1 MTLEARI
8 ESPQPVYIQDLGVWV
23 RPGTHTWVPKE
34 KADSSACLA
43 QLIRLGK
50 VRVSFRKRCKVS
62 KDPPRRPPAIAGA
75 LSRPRKAG
83 LQKPI
88 GKQQQIQQAAKE
100 AGMTPEQVA
109 DLVQQ
114 AAAAAAQQAAAAVV
128 GQLNTAPGIAEV
140 EERLQRTIEN
150 ALQSRSASQG
160 GGSNAA
166 GPRSAGPDEPVYI
179 PTGIVR
185 DDLDSEVQVQASES
199 QSGGLDAANEA
210 LRALRRRKTQEAM
223 RGIKSED

>member
-75 LSRPRKAG
+75 
-83 LQKPI
+83 
-88 GKQQQIQQAAKE
+88 
-100 AGMTPEQVA
+100 
-109 DLVQQ
+109 
-114 AAAAAAQQAAAAVV
+114 
-128 GQLNTAPGIAEV
+128 
-140 EERLQRTIEN
+140 
-150 ALQSRSASQG
+150 
-160 GGSNAA
+160 
-166 GPRSAGPDEPVYI
+166 
-179 PTGIVR
+179 
-185 DDLDSEVQVQASES
+185 
-199 QSGGLDAANEA
+199 
-210 LRALRRRKTQEAM
+210 
-223 RGIKSED
+223 